1 MLCEETTYIN
11 NHHLF
16 LHSIRTLNIIHNQL
30 LRFMTFSKF
39 NSNVCKLYKDT
50 QIHTQILT
58 IDRIFKLEISKLT
71 YKIKFRL
78 VPKQFTEL
86 FTKIED
92 IHSYHTRQRSSIEYV
107 ILRTRL
113 KIAQKSFTNTGIGIW
128 SSIDPTI
135 RSIPIITY
143 LLLN

>member
-1 MLCEETTYIN
+1 MCLAQ
-11 NHHLF
+11 F
-16 LHSIRTLNIIHNQL
+16 LLQL
-30 LRFMTFSKF
+30 LHNKLLRILTFSKC

-50 QIHTQILT
+50 QILN
-58 IDRIFKLEISKLT
+58 IDRIFKLEISKLM

-78 VPKQFTEL
+78 VPKQFIEL

-92 IHSYHTRQRSSIEYV
+92 IHSYHTRQRSSIEYA

-113 KIAQKSFTNTGIGIW
+113 KISQKSFTYTRIGIW

-135 RSIPIITY
+135 RLIPNYHLFVTKSKHK
-143 LLLN
+143 LQEEQ

>member
-1 MLCEETTYIN
+1 
-11 NHHLF
+11 
-16 LHSIRTLNIIHNQL
+16 
-30 LRFMTFSKF
+30 MTFSKF

-58 IDRIFKLEISKLT
+58 IDRIFKLEISKLM

-107 ILRTRL
+107 IPRTRL